1 MDEGDDD
8 DDDGDDDGDG
18 DDGGGSSGGGGGG
31 AATIFLQSSVESS
44 ARAGAGAGA
53 GAALLQ
59 QITSAASTAGC
70 IGRVKADLADSLA
83 AEFKEASE
91 SQFVMVLVKGIVISL
106 LMIMIPPF
114 VQELVDAIIPR
125 FTPLFGPNF
134 IATAEPLL
142 VMALNPLVYGPT
154 GQHLIELCTSTL
166 NARVGAMLVRSLAF
180 HVPRVLA
187 AELPP
192 RLTTYMLETWAPSM
206 GKALL
211 YNVLH
216 ALTHSLADSLSHHL
230 SQAVTQGVTHSIS
243 HALIHYYYCI
253 YCYESGDFCRFC
265 YYYNGAPPR
274 PTPPARPPRLTTRLA
289 PPRADWLR
297 LNSESGPGK
306 RFGRVEE
313 KVY

>member
-1 MDEGDDD
+1 MVARAAVRAEVHRRAHCH
-8 DDDGDDDGDG
+8 
-18 DDGGGSSGGGGGG
+18 G
-31 AATIFLQSSVESS
+31 AARAVL
-44 ARAGAGAGA
+44 RAGEGAGT

-59 QITSAASTAGC
+59 QITAAASTAGC

-243 HALIHYYYCI
+243 HALIHYYYCT
-253 YCYESGDFCRFC
+253 FC
-265 YYYNGAPPR
+265 YYYGDYCQYCFYYRDFSWLHRMTWTGSAL
-274 PTPPARPPRLTTRLA
+274 TPNLISDSPQVVCDCHLMTR
-289 PPRADWLR
+289 
-297 LNSESGPGK
+297 
-306 RFGRVEE
+306 
-313 KVY
+313 

>member
-1 MDEGDDD
+1 M
-8 DDDGDDDGDG
+8 
-18 DDGGGSSGGGGGG
+18 
-31 AATIFLQSSVESS
+31 
-44 ARAGAGAGA
+44 
-53 GAALLQ
+53 
-59 QITSAASTAGC
+59 
-70 IGRVKADLADSLA
+70 KADLADSLA

-187 AELPP
+187 AELL
-192 RLTTYMLETWAPSM
+192 RGSRRTCSDVGAFD
-206 GKALL
+206 GKAPL

-243 HALIHYYYCI
+243 HALIHYYCI

-265 YYYNGAPPR
+265 YYYNGVPPR
-274 PTPPARPPRLTTRLA
+274 PTPPARPPRSHHATRPA
-289 PPRADWLR
+289 AQTGFGSTPSRDRANDSAGWRKGLLER
-297 LNSESGPGK
+297 NFDAARSAG
-306 RFGRVEE
+306 
-313 KVY
+313 

>member
-1 MDEGDDD
+1 M
-8 DDDGDDDGDG
+8 
-18 DDGGGSSGGGGGG
+18 
-31 AATIFLQSSVESS
+31 
-44 ARAGAGAGA
+44 
-53 GAALLQ
+53 
-59 QITSAASTAGC
+59 
-70 IGRVKADLADSLA
+70 KADLADSLA

-274 PTPPARPPRLTTRLA
+274 PTPPARRALTTRPT

>member
-1 MDEGDDD
+1 MRF
-8 DDDGDDDGDG
+8 
-18 DDGGGSSGGGGGG
+18 G
-31 AATIFLQSSVESS
+31 AAS
-44 ARAGAGAGA
+44 AWGPALAFAAGT

-59 QITSAASTAGC
+59 QITAAASTAGC

-253 YCYESGDFCRFC
+253 YYTYAIVSSLVWP
-265 YYYNGAPPR
+265 GAVSDINTSR
-274 PTPPARPPRLTTRLA
+274 IGTVQKSYFL
-289 PPRADWLR
+289 LR
-297 LNSESGPGK
+297 Y
-306 RFGRVEE
+306 F
-313 KVY
+313 

>member
-1 MDEGDDD
+1 M
-8 DDDGDDDGDG
+8 
-18 DDGGGSSGGGGGG
+18 
-31 AATIFLQSSVESS
+31 
-44 ARAGAGAGA
+44 
-53 GAALLQ
+53 
-59 QITSAASTAGC
+59 
-70 IGRVKADLADSLA
+70 KADLADSLA

-265 YYYNGAPPR
+265 YYYNGACRPARPR
-274 PTPPARPPRLTTRLA
+274 PPARRASPRDSPRRAQTGSGSTPSRDRANDSAGWRRRSTRA
-289 PPRADWLR
+289 EATRRVARAGAR
-297 LNSESGPGK
+297 T
-306 RFGRVEE
+306 
-313 KVY
+313 